1 KPIIS
6 SMESISSWNS
16 VGNGIYEAGLTLGTN
31 EDIQIVSINGQLQ
44 EIGRYPNSDEDDEG
58 FLTILGT
65 NGGLSIQGASLPGNF
80 AGGEV
85 VIRKNNWIIDRH
97 EISYSSGSA
106 ISFLAN
112 PISSYPP

>member
-1 KPIIS
+1 
-6 SMESISSWNS
+6 
-16 VGNGIYEAGLTLGTN
+16 
-31 EDIQIVSINGQLQ
+31 
-44 EIGRYPNSDEDDEG
+44 GRYPNSDENDEG

-112 PISSYPP
+112 PISSYPPQRGYGFFIQNHVSTLDQFGEWAYNKS